1 MKLTDINIRDPYIL
15 RSGDWYYMY
24 GTRAETC
31 WGAAEGF
38 DCFKSKD
45 LENWEG
51 QNLKF
56 FTDRKI
62 FGQIVVSGLRN
73 VMNLMESIIWLP
85 RLAVKNIRAFRFYSQ
100 IHRMEH
106 FRL

>member
-15 RSGDWYYMY
+15 CSGDWYYMY

-38 DCFKSKD
+38 DCFKSK
-45 LENWEG
+45 
-51 QNLKF
+51 
-56 FTDRKI
+56 I

-73 VMNLMESIIWLP
+73 VMKLMESIIWLP
-85 RLAVKNIRAFRFYSQ
+85 HLAVKNIRAFRFYSQ

>member
-15 RSGDWYYMY
+15 RSGEWYYMY

-31 WGAAEGF
+31 WGKADGF

-51 QNLKF
+51 PF
-56 FTDRKI
+56 EI
-62 FGQIVVSGLRN
+62 FQGFYEELHGRTLNEKQKQI
-73 VMNLMESIIWLP
+73 MEEIFEQAKGDERS
-85 RLAVKNIRAFRFYSQ
+85 
-100 IHRMEH
+100 
-106 FRL
+106 

>member
-15 RSGDWYYMY
+15 CSGDWYYMY

-31 WGAAEGF
+31 WGAAEGLTVL
-38 DCFKSKD
+38 KVRIWRTGKD
-45 LENWEG
+45 HFEIFH
-51 QNLKF
+51 KP
-56 FTDRKI
+56 KI

-73 VMNLMESIIWLP
+73 VMKLMESIIWLP
-85 RLAVKNIRAFRFYSQ
+85 HLAVKNIRAFRFYSQ

>member
-1 MKLTDINIRDPYIL
+1 MKNSMQKISSIKRNKMKLTDINIRDPYIL
-15 RSGDWYYMY
+15 CSGDWYYMY

-51 QNLKF
+51 PF
-56 FTDRKI
+56 EI
-62 FGQIVVSGLRN
+62 FHKP
-73 VMNLMESIIWLP
+73 ED
-85 RLAVKNIRAFRFYSQ
+85 FC
-100 IHRMEH
+100 
-106 FRL
+106 